1 MFCPIHPQQS
11 LSPRSRSQ
19 LFLPRGRGGEQHIFL
34 CIGPGRLK
42 AVDRRG
48 RAEHALLEFY
58 PGEIELKFPMSA
70 LSLSFI
76 AFLCIFGATLLGVYL
91 RQVVPTHH
99 LSADTKETVRLS
111 MGVIGNGRACA
122 QSPDCVGKKFV

>member
-1 MFCPIHPQQS
+1 MFCRNRPEQS
-11 LSPRSRSQ
+11 VFARQRSQ
-19 LFLPRGRGGEQHIFL
+19 LSLPRGRGGEQHIFL
-34 CIGPGRLK
+34 CIGPGRRK

-48 RAEHALLEFY
+48 RAELALLEFY
-58 PGEIELKFPMSA
+58 PGEIELKFPISA

-91 RQVVPTHH
+91 RQVLPTHH
-99 LSADTKETVRLS
+99 LSSDTKETVRLS